1 MTTPIFAVIGLSA
14 GKLIILL
21 GFLLFS
27 GMLLVVGAVIALI
40 KILVG
45 KGRRRVP
52 RSAFTPPP
60 DW

>member
-1 MTTPIFAVIGLSA
+1 MTTPIFAVILLSA

-27 GMLLVVGAVIALI
+27 GMLLVIGAVIVLI
-40 KILVG
+40 KILAA